1 MKIIVAADNNW
12 GIGKDNNLL
21 TYIPNDLKYFK
32 EKTLGKVVVM
42 GRKTLESLPGQRPLP
57 GRTNIVLS
65 SDKEYTADCTVCHSE
80 EELFKELE
88 QYDSKDV
95 YIIGGAKVYADML
108 EKCDTY
114 FITKIFN
121 TFDADKHFEN
131 LDKRE
136 DVELVW
142 ESDMQEHKDL
152 QYKFTEYRRR

>member
-1 MKIIVAADNNW
+1 MKIIVAVDNSW

-42 GRKTLESLPGQRPLP
+42 GRKTLESLPGQKPLL

-88 QYDSKDV
+88 QYDSNDV

-121 TFDADKHFEN
+121 TFDADRYFEN
-131 LDKRE
+131 LDKRQ

-142 ESDMQEHKDL
+142 ESDMQEHKGL
-152 QYKFTEYRRR
+152 QYKFTEYRRK

>member
-1 MKIIVAADNNW
+1 MRIIVAVDNNW

-32 EKTLGKVVVM
+32 EKTFGKVVVM
-42 GRKTLESLPGQRPLP
+42 GRKTLESLPGQKPLL

-88 QYDSKDV
+88 QYDSNDV

-121 TFDADKHFEN
+121 TFDADRHFEN
-131 LDKRE
+131 LDKRQ

-142 ESDMQEHKDL
+142 ESDMQEHKGL
-152 QYKFTEYRRR
+152 QYKFTEYRRK

>member
-12 GIGKDNNLL
+12 GIGKNNNLL
-21 TYIPNDLKYFK
+21 THIPNDLKYFK

-42 GRKTLESLPGQRPLP
+42 GRKTLESLPGQKPLP

-65 SDKEYTADCTVCHSE
+65 SNKEYTADCTVCHSE
-80 EELFKELE
+80 EELFKVLE
-88 QYDSKDV
+88 QYDSNDV
-95 YIIGGAKVYADML
+95 HIIGGQKVYADML

-114 FITKIFN
+114 FVTKILD

-131 LDKRE
+131 LDKRQ

-142 ESDMQEHKDL
+142 ESDLQEHKNL
-152 QYKFTEYRRR
+152 QYKFTEYRRI

>member
-42 GRKTLESLPGQRPLP
+42 GRKTLESLPGQKPLP

-65 SDKEYTADCTVCHSE
+65 SDKEYTVGCTVCHSE

-88 QYDSKDV
+88 QYDSNDV

-121 TFDADKHFEN
+121 TFDADRHFEN
-131 LDKRE
+131 LDKRQ

-152 QYKFTEYRRR
+152 QYKFTEYRRK

>member
-1 MKIIVAADNNW
+1 MKIIVAVDNNW

-42 GRKTLESLPGQRPLP
+42 GRKTLESLPGQKPLLE
-57 GRTNIVLS
+57 RTNIVLS

-88 QYDSKDV
+88 QYDSNDV

-121 TFDADKHFEN
+121 TFDADRHFEN
-131 LDKRE
+131 LDKSQ

-142 ESDMQEHKDL
+142 ESDMQEHKGL
-152 QYKFTEYRRR
+152 QYKFTEYRRK